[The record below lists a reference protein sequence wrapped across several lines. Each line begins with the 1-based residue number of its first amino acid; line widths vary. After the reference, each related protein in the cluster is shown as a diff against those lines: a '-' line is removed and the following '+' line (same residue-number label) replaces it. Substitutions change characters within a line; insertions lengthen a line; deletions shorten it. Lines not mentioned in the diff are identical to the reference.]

1 MLGGLKGCGLLGGL
15 HDADG
20 VDPVHPPGGGV
31 DPAGGFVIV
40 LRSRCPL
47 F

>member
-20 VDPVHPPGGGV
+20 VT
-31 DPAGGFVIV
+31 AWN
-40 LRSRCPL
+40 PL
-47 F
+47 KYD